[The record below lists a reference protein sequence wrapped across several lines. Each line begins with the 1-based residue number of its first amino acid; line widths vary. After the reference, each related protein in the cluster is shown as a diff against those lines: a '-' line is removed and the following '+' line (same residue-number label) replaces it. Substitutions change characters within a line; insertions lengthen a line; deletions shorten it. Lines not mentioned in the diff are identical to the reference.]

1 MAESG
6 TMFSCAVLTAALVEV
21 ALRPVLARALVAWL
35 RAESPAIC
43 AALLARFAAPVF
55 AADGAVGPLTVPARA
70 LVAWVPL
77 TRPPGLLTQIWS
89 SLSARCQYC
98 GATPITPW
106 YWVRGVWITQT
117 RRRPLATPSVSSL

>member
-1 MAESG
+1 MADSG

-55 AADGAVGPLTVPARA
+55 AADGAVGPLTVPASA

-77 TRPPGLLTQIWS
+77 TGPPVVLMKIWS
-89 SLSARCQYC
+89 IMSGLCQYC
-98 GATPITPW
+98 GATSIT
-106 YWVRGVWITQT
+106 T
-117 RRRPLATPSVSSL
+117 